1 MPLGEPWR
9 VGKRPYGLAALSIMA
24 ACLKSFY
31 LHQASAGVNVELGK
45 SLDRHRLPT
54 RADRRRSFL
63 GHVITAMPANP
74 LAPQGPRRRHPKM
87 LPDGTHEM
95 LLATV
100 QSARDRM
107 TITWLADGACGSVS
121 CAGCTWSTCTC
132 ARMRR
137 AGSAGARTTCAIDP
151 TIPTMPRPKRNT
163 RGGLKTGS

>member
-9 VGKRPYGLAALSIMA
+9 VGKRPYGRAALSIMA
-24 ACLKSFY
+24 ACLKGFY

-87 LPDGTHEM
+87 LPDGTREM

-107 TITWLADGACGSVS
+107 TITWLADGGLFSRAQSPCASVV
-121 CAGCTWSTCTC
+121 
-132 ARMRR
+132 
-137 AGSAGARTTCAIDP
+137 
-151 TIPTMPRPKRNT
+151 
-163 RGGLKTGS
+163 L